1 MSLMEAYLFLFF
13 DSIMSVLIFVPNTEM
28 VYKAMQIFEGYNQ
41 YFMMIIASCGA
52 VVGGVVNHLFGRALH
67 SLKQR
72 INTYEDSDQFKHLA
86 LYVDKNLFWMLA
98 LSVLPVIGVVIT
110 VASGFFRVRY
120 YKVVLTI
127 LLSRIFYYM
136 IIHDLF

>member
-1 MSLMEAYLFLFF
+1 MNLIEAYLFLFF

-28 VYKAMQIFEGYNQ
+28 VYKLMQIFQGYNQ
-41 YFMMIIASCGA
+41 YVMILVASCGV
-52 VVGGVVNHLFGRALH
+52 VVGSSINYVFGRALH

-72 INTYEDSDQFKHLA
+72 INTYEDSSKFKHLA
-86 LYVDKNLFWMLA
+86 SYVDQRLFWFLV
-98 LSVLPVIGVVIT
+98 LSLLPVIGVVIT

-120 YKVVLTI
+120 YKVLLTI